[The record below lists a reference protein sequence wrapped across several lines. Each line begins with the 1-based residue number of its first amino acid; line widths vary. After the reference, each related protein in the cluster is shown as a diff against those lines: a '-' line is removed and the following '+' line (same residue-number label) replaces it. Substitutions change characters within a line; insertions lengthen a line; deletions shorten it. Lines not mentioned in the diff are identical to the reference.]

1 MTTQYLFIDA
11 GYLDQVLADVSRE
24 WFGGAPMTPDYK
36 GIGRNY
42 RKIFYYD
49 CLPPRREHESDAEY
63 KERSAPKE
71 QHFERL
77 RSLDGWH
84 VSEGIAKHRRRT
96 GATQKEVDI
105 LIAVDILSHTHRRN
119 MTLCSFLAGDQ
130 DFCPLI
136 EQVVREGMYVQLW
149 YHPSSISRD
158 LKNAADSANVLDLY
172 TLYGYMDGAFQSKHP
187 LPHIFRNPN
196 AGMRGANPTFCAK
209 KDGAVIAMLFQHPEA
224 GWWEIIGT
232 AHDVN
237 VTYEHMTFADLDFL
251 KRVFEHLRG
260 PVEWAAA

>member
-11 GYLDQVLADVSRE
+11 GYFDEVLADVSRE
-24 WFGGAPMTPDYK
+24 WFGGDPMTPDYR
-36 GIGRNY
+36 GMGRPY
-42 RKIFYYD
+42 QKIFYYD
-49 CLPPRREHESDAEY
+49 CLPARKENESDADY
-63 KERSAPKE
+63 KARSAPKE
-71 QHFERL
+71 QLFERL

-149 YHPSSISRD
+149 YHPSSIARD
-158 LKNAADSANVLDLY
+158 LRNAADSANVLDLY
-172 TLYGYMDGAFQSKHP
+172 TLHGYMDAAFQTRHP
-187 LPHIFRNPN
+187 LPHIFRNPSP
-196 AGMRGANPTFCAK
+196 GLKGAYPQLCAK
-209 KDGAVIAMLFQHPEA
+209 QDGAVIASLFQHPDA
-224 GWWEIIGT
+224 GWWEIIEA

-237 VTYEHMTFADLDFL
+237 GYYEHMTFGDPDFL
-251 KRVFEHLRG
+251 KRVFEYRHG
-260 PVEWAAA
+260 PVEWTAA